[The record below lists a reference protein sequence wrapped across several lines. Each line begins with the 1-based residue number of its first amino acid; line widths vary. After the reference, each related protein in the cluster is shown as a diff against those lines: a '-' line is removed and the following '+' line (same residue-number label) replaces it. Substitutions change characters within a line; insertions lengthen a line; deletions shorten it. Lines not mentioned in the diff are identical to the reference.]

1 MTLGLDL
8 KFPSYGT
15 NPQIPVENLT
25 QDWELYEPHGDN
37 HKTIRTG
44 ERPFCVCKE
53 KFQSTWKKHN
63 TKTAKKLIFTPD
75 KSVRHCLTKNIK
87 IDLFL
92 SSGPCKFAYLLK
104 CVCNPHVSICGVLLW
119 SFMDREGQRKNL
131 SLHSQRGSNKVT
143 LPAWISPLAVRVA
156 LCVCVY
162 LLSVIFF
169 LFIFVFLYEWFCCLK
184 WPTSIRLKCCLL
196 FLSSRRLWRAS
207 ENTWLLD
214 EIPWVVNCRA
224 FEHEF
229 CVNESTTSI
238 KCGDLIQ
245 KYNQTSLSF
254 DKLT

>member
-44 ERPFCVCKE
+44 ERPFCVCRE

-143 LPAWISPLAVRVA
+143 LPAWISSLAVRVA
-156 LCVCVY
+156 VCVCVFIY
-162 LLSVIFF
+162 LVSYFS
-169 LFIFVFLYEWFCCLK
+169 C
-184 WPTSIRLKCCLL
+184 L
-196 FLSSRRLWRAS
+196 FLCFRMSDFAVWNGPQA
-207 ENTWLLD
+207 
-214 EIPWVVNCRA
+214 
-224 FEHEF
+224 
-229 CVNESTTSI
+229 
-238 KCGDLIQ
+238 
-245 KYNQTSLSF
+245 
-254 DKLT
+254 